1 MIMDDRK
8 DRKRKYGRDSSS
20 SSDEE
25 KSRSP
30 KQIRSQSEQIAKEK
44 RKKKKQTKKS
54 RDYSSSS
61 SSSENESEHS
71 DDSNRRKHK
80 KKSKNRGRDKS
91 CREKKEKR
99 KKKREKKRKKQ
110 KERNE
115 KKTAAVKTL
124 KEKDLCS
131 KIPSEGDVL
140 EKQTGSSNTVV
151 DAASKKR
158 AMVPMTKE
166 EYEKQ
171 QAQVKRV
178 YDPETGRHRLVKGTG
193 EILEEIVSKARH
205 NVINKNATR
214 GDGAFFQ
221 ANLGLQ
227 DK

>member
-1 MIMDDRK
+1 MKTKVNILMTVIAENIKRRVKIGAETNPAEKRRK
-8 DRKRKYGRDSSS
+8 NERR
-20 SSDEE
+20 
-25 KSRSP
+25 
-30 KQIRSQSEQIAKEK
+30 KEK
-44 RKKKKQTKKS
+44 R
-54 RDYSSSS
+54 
-61 SSSENESEHS
+61 
-71 DDSNRRKHK
+71 
-80 KKSKNRGRDKS
+80 
-91 CREKKEKR
+91 RE
-99 KKKREKKRKKQ
+99 KKQ